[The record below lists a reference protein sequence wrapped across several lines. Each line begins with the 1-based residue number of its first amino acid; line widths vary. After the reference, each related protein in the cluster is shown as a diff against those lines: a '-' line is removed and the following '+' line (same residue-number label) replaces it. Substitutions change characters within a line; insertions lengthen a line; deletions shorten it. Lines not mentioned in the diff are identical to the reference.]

1 MVHWVE
7 MLVMGSRV
15 LEGKVS
21 CHLPSIGNVSPLE
34 IVKLQLGLVPVGDGR
49 SIYNMGIRESII
61 HLC

>member
-1 MVHWVE
+1 M
-7 MLVMGSRV
+7 